1 MKKTATLTAL
11 ILTQLIYS
19 QEAVEEPLPYREIP
33 AYPSTY
39 NAGTVVSRM
48 IDGLGF
54 RYYWATHGLTEKD
67 LAYKPSETNR
77 TIGETIDHIYNL
89 TRVIYNS
96 AKQQPNDRTRSQ
108 ETNLSF
114 EAKRAMTLKNL
125 KQASEIFL
133 EVSDLSDHKVIF
145 ISDSGAREFPF
156 WNQINGPIED
166 AVWHCGQ
173 VVALRRASGNPFD
186 SNVSVF
192 QGKRR
197 DSQ

>member
-1 MKKTATLTAL
+1 MKKTATLTVL
-11 ILTQLIYS
+11 ILSQIMYS

-33 AYPSTY
+33 EYPSEY

-54 RYYWATHGLTEKD
+54 RYYWATHGLRDED
-67 LAYKPSETNR
+67 LAYKPSDTNR

-89 TRVIYNS
+89 SRTIYNS
-96 AKQQPNDRTRSQ
+96 AVKKANDRTSSQ

-125 KQASEIFL
+125 KQASEIFIEL
-133 EVSDLSDHKVIF
+133 TDLSENKIVF
-145 ISDSGAREFPF
+145 ISGSGVREYPF

-197 DSQ
+197 ESQ

>member
-1 MKKTATLTAL
+1 MKKTAAITAL
-11 ILTQLIYS
+11 ILTQIMYS
-19 QEAVEEPLPYREIP
+19 QEAKEEPIPYKEIP
-33 AYPSTY
+33 EYPAEY

-54 RYYWATHGLTEKD
+54 RYYWATQGLREQD

-77 TIGETIDHIYNL
+77 TIGETIDHIYGL
-89 TRVIYNS
+89 SRVIYNS
-96 AKQQPNDRTRSQ
+96 AVKKPNDRTSPQ

-133 EVSDLSDHKVIF
+133 GLTDLSENNVVF
-145 ISDSGAREFPF
+145 ISGSGVREYPF

-186 SNVSVF
+186 SSVSVF
-192 QGKRR
+192 QGKKREG
-197 DSQ
+197 Q

>member
-1 MKKTATLTAL
+1 MKKTATIMAL
-11 ILTQLIYS
+11 ILTQIISS
-19 QEAVEEPLPYREIP
+19 QEAMEEALPYYEIP
-33 AYPSTY
+33 EYPAEY

-54 RYYWATHGLTEKD
+54 RYYWATKGLRAED

-77 TIGETIDHIYNL
+77 TIDETIEHLYNL
-89 TRVIYNS
+89 SRVIYNS
-96 AKQQPNDRTRSQ
+96 AIKKSNDRSRSQ
-108 ETNLSF
+108 ENNLSF

-133 EVSDLSDHKVIF
+133 EVTDLTEHKVVF
-145 ISDSGAREFPF
+145 VTGSGIREYPF

-186 SNVSVF
+186 SSVSVF
-192 QGKRR
+192 QGKKREK
-197 DSQ
+197 Q

>member
-1 MKKTATLTAL
+1 MAL
-11 ILTQLIYS
+11 VLAQFIQS
-19 QEAVEEPLPYREIP
+19 QDSPEQPIPYREIP
-33 AYPSTY
+33 AHPEEY

-54 RYYWATHGLTEKD
+54 RYYWATEGLRQED

-77 TIGETIDHIYNL
+77 TIGETVDHIYGL
-89 TRVIYNS
+89 SWVIYNS
-96 AKQQPNDRTRSQ
+96 AICKANDRTSSE

-114 EAKRAMTLKNL
+114 EAKRSLTLQNL
-125 KQASEIFL
+125 KKASEIFVTQTDL
-133 EVSDLSDHKVIF
+133 EENKIIF
-145 ISDSGAREFPF
+145 ITPTGAREYPF

-173 VVALRRASGNPFD
+173 IVALRRASGNPFD
-186 SNVSVF
+186 SKVSVF

-197 DSQ
+197 E